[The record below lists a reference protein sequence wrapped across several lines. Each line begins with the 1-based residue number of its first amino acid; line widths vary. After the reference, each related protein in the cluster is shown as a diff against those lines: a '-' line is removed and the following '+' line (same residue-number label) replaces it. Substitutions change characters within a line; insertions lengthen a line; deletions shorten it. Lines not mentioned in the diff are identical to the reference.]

1 MLLCLQGDT
10 LQNALTDL
18 ENVLQTGF
26 FKFLV
31 EESGIYTPPR
41 LVLEYNPFAHKAK
54 KFASSGRVQLEKTIA
69 VQEASKERPCG
80 TSHTKTWDSGEISSF
95 VQMLGLLDQEKTHHS
110 EKITRFQHLNEVN
123 TIFQESISNNKI
135 FLLLMHTCLQEN
147 VSCYSYVDR

>member
-1 MLLCLQGDT
+1 

-54 KFASSGRVQLEKTIA
+54 EFANSGRVQLEKTSV
-69 VQEASKERPCG
+69 VQEASKERPCS

-110 EKITRFQHLNEVN
+110 EKITRFQRLNEVSAILPEGIPN
-123 TIFQESISNNKI
+123 SIFCTVDAYLFTGKGILL
-135 FLLLMHTCLQEN
+135 FLCRSLKSYLVCLQH
-147 VSCYSYVDR
+147 